1 MDDAN
6 PNYLNVSQSALPVFY
21 SGSTGLLIPAELA
34 WLPKFGNLQ
43 GSYKFGGWYDTSTAP
58 DVVTDVNGNP
68 AVLSGQP
75 LLQSRG
81 RYGAYASFVQQVI
94 RPSQASSAGMLSLFF
109 NATMADRRTAT
120 TDYQI
125 AGGLIYT
132 GPFQLR
138 PEDDIGFAV
147 GTTHVNGR
155 IAWSEELQNLAG
167 LGTRGR
173 PGQRIRHGTLLHLPA
188 TRRPAGATEHPV
200 RDRPRWH
207 QQERKRVGV
216 RPEDGRELL
225 TPERNAI
232 QPRTRCPP
240 SAACGGGSGWG
251 LYPRVTS
258 WSEPPPAALRASTS
272 PASGRGEASLPPHRL
287 NLTSS

>member
-1 MDDAN
+1 VFDAN
-6 PNYLNVSQSALPVFY
+6 PNYLKVQQSALPVFY
-21 SGSTGLLIPAELA
+21 SGSTGVLIPAELG

-58 DVVTDVNGNP
+58 DVVTDINGNP

-81 RYGAYASFVQQVI
+81 RYGVYVNFLQQVI
-94 RPSQASSAGMLSLFF
+94 RPSQASSAGALSLFL

-125 AGGLIYT
+125 AGGLTYT
-132 GPFQLR
+132 GPFQSR

-167 LGTRGR
+167 LGPVAVQGNEYSMEFYYTYR
-173 PGQRIRHGTLLHLPA
+173 PL
-188 TRRPAGATEHPV
+188 AGL
-200 RDRPRWH
+200 
-207 QQERKRVGV
+207 QV
-216 RPEDGRELL
+216 RPNIQYVIDPGG
-225 TPERNAI
+225 TSTHPNALVF
-232 QPRTRCPP
+232 
-240 SAACGGGSGWG
+240 G
-251 LYPRVTS
+251 LKTV
-258 WSEPPPAALRASTS
+258 A
-272 PASGRGEASLPPHRL
+272 
-287 NLTSS
+287 NF